1 MNIFGVGGWELL
13 LIITIALIVAGPKRI
28 AVWMYMLGQFAGK
41 LQNVW
46 SEFAQTLQAE
56 MDDAGIDV
64 EIPRT
69 PPTRA
74 DLTRSVQNI
83 GRELTKSAE
92 APVKEVVDE
101 VKGFGDRIQAENK
114 AIGRGLNG
122 AAASTKPGAVVKEV
136 EAEAEP
142 PTLPEPVEPQTDETN
157 LGTWGGTKPS

>member
-1 MNIFGVGGWELL
+1 
-13 LIITIALIVAGPKRI
+13 
-28 AVWMYMLGQFAGK
+28 MLFR
-41 LQNVW
+41 
-46 SEFAQTLQAE
+46 S
-56 MDDAGIDV
+56 AGIDV

-122 AAASTKPGAVVKEV
+122 RSEERRVGKECRSRWS
-136 EAEAEP
+136 P
-142 PTLPEPVEPQTDETN
+142 YH
-157 LGTWGGTKPS
+157 

>member
-13 LIITIALIVAGPKRI
+13 LIVTIALIVAGPKRI

-46 SEFAQTLQAE
+46 SEFAGTLQKE

-83 GRELTKSAE
+83 GRELTKTAE

-122 AAASTKPGAVVKEV
+122 VAASIKQAETSETPDPTPPK
-136 EAEAEP
+136 EAEAEA
-142 PTLPEPVEPQTDETN
+142 EQDEMN
-157 LGTWGGTKPS
+157 LGTWGGSKSS